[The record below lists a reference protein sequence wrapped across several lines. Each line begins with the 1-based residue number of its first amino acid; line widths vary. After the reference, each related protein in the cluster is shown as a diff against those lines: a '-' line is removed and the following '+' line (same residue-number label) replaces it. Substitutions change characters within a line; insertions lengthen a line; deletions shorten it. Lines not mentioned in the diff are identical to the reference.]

1 MTPYDL
7 KIRLG
12 VEKCILGAGRSAVHA
27 LKVAFAS
34 SFAFLGLRGRLA
46 WYCWSVPSSTGRG
59 LVGEY
64 LKCLRPRYERDDDEE
79 MLEAR
84 RKKRLSKFI
93 LTVPFPGK
101 TSLHVSQR
109 NSPLVTRIS
118 TSTHTLLPKL
128 SSPKSRLLLTFPP
141 FPYPLNHPTSS
152 LPYVEKEA
160 HRDQRSKADM

>member
-1 MTPYDL
+1 MHFRGGT
-7 KIRLG
+7 IRGSCVKSCFCVVFCFSRPEGPVG
-12 VEKCILGAGRSAVHA
+12 VVL
-27 LKVAFAS
+27 
-34 SFAFLGLRGRLA
+34 
-46 WYCWSVPSSTGRG
+46 WSVPSSTGRG

-152 LPYVEKEA
+152 LPYFEKEA
-160 HRDQRSKADM
+160 HRDQRCKADM